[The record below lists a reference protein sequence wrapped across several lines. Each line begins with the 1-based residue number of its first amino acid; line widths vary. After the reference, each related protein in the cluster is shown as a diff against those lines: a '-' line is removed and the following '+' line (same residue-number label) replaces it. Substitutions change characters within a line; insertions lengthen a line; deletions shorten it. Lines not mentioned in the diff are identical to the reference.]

1 MLSCVLVSGGQL
13 SGEVE
18 EVRGE
23 PTRGRVACSVPNRN
37 NEISGEGCQ
46 LSGNNSPGGIL
57 FCRNNKLDVFILLA
71 RWAGAATMKTQFLV
85 KFYFL

>member
-1 MLSCVLVSGGQL
+1 MLSCVLLSGGQL
-13 SGEVE
+13 SEKVE

-37 NEISGEGCQ
+37 NEISGESYQ

-57 FCRNNKLDVFILLA
+57 FCRNNKLHVF